1 MEEKLRILRM
11 LEAQEINA
19 EEANRLLAELEDKK
33 KAGFQKQKEE
43 FEEKVT
49 GFVADLGN
57 FLKNA
62 VKFVEE
68 KIEEIF
74 PENKSE

>member
-62 VKFVEE
+62 VNFVEE

>member
-49 GFVADLGN
+49 GFVANLGN